1 MNTLRRAVKTT
12 ATGLLLAAGAVALAA
27 PAHAD
32 VHVDPLGGVADIDIN
47 GALEVGVLEEGNVV
61 SVPNPV
67 SGVL

>member
-1 MNTLRRAVKTT
+1 MKTT
-12 ATGLLLAAGAVALAA
+12 ATGLLLAAGGVALAA

-32 VHVDPLGGVADIDIN
+32 VHVDPLYGTVDLDIN
-47 GALEVGVLEEGNVV
+47 GALEVGVGEEGNVL